1 MLIDLN
7 KVKDVLDITGVVYF
21 TKYNTY
27 QVFQI
32 LNQSKRF
39 HCISFKEKKNKVQV
53 TKIHDSTKSMS
64 FLY

>member
-7 KVKDVLDITGVVYF
+7 KVKDVLDITGIVYF

-39 HCISFKEKKNKVQV
+39 HCISFKEKNKEGTSDKN
-53 TKIHDSTKSMS
+53 S
-64 FLY
+64 